1 MDGVFRGEG
10 VGAEVRCFAWSVG
23 RDFGAKFK
31 VLVVPPRKSFRA
43 ISRESAK
50 TKKSGAHIP
59 EPRRLTDEELAE
71 IRRRRPGVRASLA
84 CEGMYLTS
92 GEEALFEQMDKERL
106 TPDERA
112 ARLTAFSRE
121 KRRLKARA
129 SA

>member
-1 MDGVFRGEG
+1 MFEDR
-10 VGAEVRCFAWSVG
+10 S
-23 RDFGAKFK
+23 
-31 VLVVPPRKSFRA
+31 
-43 ISRESAK
+43 K